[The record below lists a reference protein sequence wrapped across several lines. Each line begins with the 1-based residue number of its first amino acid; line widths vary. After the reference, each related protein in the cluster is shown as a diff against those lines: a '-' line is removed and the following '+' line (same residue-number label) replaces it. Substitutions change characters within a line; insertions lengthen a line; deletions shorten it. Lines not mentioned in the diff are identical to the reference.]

1 MGVPRNAYVSIMRE
15 GGKRDEREM
24 KRKKKKN
31 GAYNP

>member
-1 MGVPRNAYVSIMRE
+1 MGILQNAYVSVVRE

-31 GAYNP
+31 GAYIP